1 MKEFRLKRSHEYNE
15 YFLTAEGYIPKELE
29 EDLED
34 LLEDFAYDED
44 LLVEEAYEKIKEL
57 KKFYKKRNG
66 IIMGFG
72 LDLDYNTYEHSVRVL
87 TIGIHSRRSILQFC
101 KEKLFCLTFGVHF
114 NIHIHSFLI

>member
-1 MKEFRLKRSHEYNE
+1 MKEFRLKRSNEYNE

-66 IIMGFG
+66 IVMRFW
-72 LDLDYNTYEHSVRVL
+72 LDYDYNTYENHSVRVL
-87 TIGIHSRRSILQFC
+87 TIGIHSRRRFFQAC
-101 KEKLFCLTFGVHF
+101 KESLL
-114 NIHIHSFLI
+114 S